1 MGKQERQSETKGNGD
16 GRNLYVSRDQEGQME
31 TYFSKS
37 GAKSAALDSFVN
49 PVTYRV
55 FLGMLVVF
63 LLERKTLCVG
73 VGGTGVCGPP
83 HESWQTRLWAS

>member
-1 MGKQERQSETKGNGD
+1 
-16 GRNLYVSRDQEGQME
+16 ME

-63 LLERKTLCVG
+63 LLERKTLCVC
-73 VGGTGVCGPP
+73 VGGTGVWGHHKNPGKHVFELARHFP
-83 HESWQTRLWAS
+83 SGMFTESG